1 MILPNFCL
9 NARIQLADSTEL
21 TPCLSLFAM
30 NPKDIP
36 EDNWEMVQG
45 VLVDGYTRR
54 LFDVKTR
61 FTRNGPIV
69 TGVII
74 MNMDTVLFKQVQ
86 SEYLARNQEGAEDQG
101 ETKVEPELADLV
113 DKIKLGL

>member
-1 MILPNFCL
+1 MILPNFCP
-9 NARIQLADSTEL
+9 NARVQMADSTEL

-30 NPKDIP
+30 NPKDIR
-36 EDNWEMVQG
+36 EDKWEMVQG
-45 VLVDGYTRR
+45 VLVDAYTRR
-54 LFDVKTR
+54 LFDDKTR

-86 SEYLARNQEGAEDQG
+86 SEYLTWQEDSETQG

-113 DKIKLGL
+113 DKIQLGL